1 MDFSVLLILHK
12 WKLVI
17 KQLHFLLVQFTV
29 VRLYLC
35 GSVSFW
41 MCGNYKNSRQ
51 CISSQLHITEGP
63 HQSSHVYLKQKGT
76 PGTENEDFI
85 SSKAWTRNF
94 KKCPTIGKHMFQVRK
109 RVSWVFMMSDAAC
122 LRVSHENPVQQPGLS
137 YCHHQP
143 SHYMLHMSYWLVLK
157 AYLFANMPLV
167 PSPMFNFML

>member
-1 MDFSVLLILHK
+1 MLCTVEDSSLSRCPMTKNKEKELDWNSSSSLYKHNFVSSVNIIWLSSFLTLPSYQASTIAFISKKKKKKKRTSREKYFMDFSVLLILHK

-41 MCGNYKNSRQ
+41 MCGDYKNSRQ

-85 SSKAWTRNF
+85 SSKAWN
-94 KKCPTIGKHMFQVRK
+94 
-109 RVSWVFMMSDAAC
+109 
-122 LRVSHENPVQQPGLS
+122 
-137 YCHHQP
+137 
-143 SHYMLHMSYWLVLK
+143 
-157 AYLFANMPLV
+157 
-167 PSPMFNFML
+167 